1 MDNEAPVTLT
11 RDGAVAQLRFNR
23 PSQLNAVNL
32 PTAQAFLACCRE
44 IAASPE
50 IRAVI
55 LSGAGSAFG
64 AGGDLNELKDD
75 AAGAAPGLIGP
86 VHEAV
91 KLMARI
97 DAPFIASVH
106 GVVAGGSLSLAMACD
121 LVLAAEG
128 TKFNLAYVK
137 IGATCDGSASWSL
150 PRLVGT
156 RNAMAIALL
165 GDSFDAAEAHRL
177 GMVNQVVPADALAS
191 SSLAIAQRLAAGP
204 TLAIGRMKR
213 LIHGAFEHSLDQ
225 QLDLEQQSFVENAR
239 SHDFQG
245 AIEAFLNKRK
255 PVFHGR

>member
-1 MDNEAPVTLT
+1 MNHDAPVTLT
-11 RDGAVAQLRFNR
+11 REGAVAQLRFNR
-23 PSQLNAVNL
+23 PQQLNAVNV
-32 PTAQAFLACCRE
+32 PTAHAFLACCRE
-44 IAASPE
+44 IAASPD
-50 IRAVI
+50 IRSVI
-55 LSGAGSAFG
+55 LSGAGDAFG

-75 AAGAAPGLIGP
+75 SAGAAPGLIGP

-121 LVLAAEG
+121 LVVAAEG

-177 GMVNQVVPADALAS
+177 GMVNQVVPLAALAS
-191 SSLAIAQRLAAGP
+191 TSLGIAQRLASGP

-213 LIHGAFEHSLDQ
+213 MIRSSFEHDLDT
-225 QLDLEQQSFVENAR
+225 QLDLEQQEFVANAH
-239 SHDFQG
+239 SDDFKG
-245 AIEAFLNKRK
+245 AIDAFLNKRK
-255 PVFHGR
+255 PQFRGR

>member
-1 MDNEAPVTLT
+1 MSDAPVILT

-23 PSQLNAVNL
+23 PQQLNAVNV
-32 PTAQAFLACCRE
+32 PTAHAFLACCRE
-44 IAASPE
+44 IAAASD

-55 LSGAGSAFG
+55 LSGAGDAFG

-75 AAGAAPGLIGP
+75 PAGAAPGLIGP

-121 LVLAAEG
+121 LVIAAEG

-177 GMVNQVVPADALAS
+177 GMVNQVVPPAALPGT
-191 SSLAIAQRLAAGP
+191 SLGIAQRLASGP

-213 LIHGAFEHSLDQ
+213 LIRGSFEHDLDD
-225 QLDLEQQSFVENAR
+225 QLDLEQQEFVANAH
-239 SHDFQG
+239 SEDFKG
-245 AIEAFLNKRK
+245 AIDAFLNKRK
-255 PVFHGR
+255 PQFRGR

>member
-1 MDNEAPVTLT
+1 MNHDAPVTLT

-23 PSQLNAVNL
+23 PQQLNAVNV
-32 PTAQAFLACCRE
+32 PTAHAFLACCRE
-44 IAASPE
+44 IAAASD

-55 LSGAGSAFG
+55 LSGAGDAFG

-75 AAGAAPGLIGP
+75 PAGAAPGLIGP

-91 KLMARI
+91 KLMARTN
-97 DAPFIASVH
+97 APIIASVH

-121 LVLAAEG
+121 LVIAAEG

-165 GDSFDAAEAHRL
+165 GDTFDAAEAHRL
-177 GMVNQVVPADALAS
+177 GMVNQVVPLAALTS
-191 SSLAIAQRLAAGP
+191 SSLGIAQRLASGP

-213 LIHGAFEHSLDQ
+213 LIRGSFEHDLDT
-225 QLDLEQQSFVENAR
+225 QLDLEKQEFVANAQSD
-239 SHDFQG
+239 DFKG
-245 AIEAFLNKRK
+245 AIDAFLNKRK
-255 PVFHGR
+255 PQFCGR

>member
-1 MDNEAPVTLT
+1 MNHDAPVTLT

-23 PSQLNAVNL
+23 PQQLNAVNV

-44 IAASPE
+44 IAASSD

-55 LSGAGSAFG
+55 LSGAGDAFG

-75 AAGAAPGLIGP
+75 PAGAAPGLIGP

-97 DAPFIASVH
+97 DAPFIACVH

-121 LVLAAEG
+121 LVIAAEG

-177 GMVNQVVPADALAS
+177 GMVNQVVPLAALPGT
-191 SSLAIAQRLAAGP
+191 SLGIAQRLASGP

-213 LIHGAFEHSLDQ
+213 LIRGSFENNLDD
-225 QLDLEQQSFVENAR
+225 QLDLEQQEFVANAH
-239 SHDFQG
+239 SEDFKG
-245 AIEAFLNKRK
+245 AIDAFLNKRK
-255 PVFHGR
+255 PQFSGR

>member
-1 MDNEAPVTLT
+1 MTDAPVTLT
-11 RDGAVAQLRFNR
+11 REGAVARLRFNR
-23 PSQLNAVNL
+23 PQQLNAVNV
-32 PTAQAFLACCRE
+32 PTAHAFLACCRE
-44 IAASPE
+44 IAASSD

-55 LSGAGSAFG
+55 LSGAGDAFG
-64 AGGDLNELKDD
+64 AGGDLNELKADP
-75 AAGAAPGLIGP
+75 AGAAPGLIGP

-121 LVLAAEG
+121 LVIAAEG

-165 GDSFDAAEAHRL
+165 GDTFDASEAHRL
-177 GMVNQVVPADALAS
+177 GMVNQVVPPSLLADTTQG
-191 SSLAIAQRLAAGP
+191 IAQRLADGP

-213 LIHGAFEHSLDQ
+213 LIRGAFERDLDA
-225 QLDLEQQSFVENAR
+225 QLDLEQQEFVANAR
-239 SHDFQG
+239 SDDFRG
-245 AIEAFLNKRK
+245 AIDAFLNKRK
-255 PVFHGR
+255 PRFHGR

>member
-1 MDNEAPVTLT
+1 MSDAHVTLT
-11 RDGAVAQLRFNR
+11 RDGAVAHLRFNR
-23 PSQLNAVNL
+23 PHQLNAVNV
-32 PTAQAFLACCRE
+32 PTATAFLACCRE
-44 IAASPE
+44 IAASPA

-55 LSGAGSAFG
+55 LSGAGDAFG

-75 AAGAAPGLIGP
+75 PAGAAPGLIGP

-97 DAPFIASVH
+97 DAPFVASVH

-121 LVLAAEG
+121 LVVAAEG

-165 GDSFDAAEAHRL
+165 GDNFDASEAHRL
-177 GMVNQVVPADALAS
+177 GMVNQVVAPAALES
-191 SSLAIAQRLAAGP
+191 TSLAIAQRLANGP

-213 LIHGAFEHSLDQ
+213 MIRSSFDRDLDA
-225 QLDLEQQSFVENAR
+225 QLDLEQQEFVANAGTD
-239 SHDFQG
+239 DFKG
-245 AIEAFLNKRK
+245 AINAFLNKQK
-255 PVFHGR
+255 PRFNGR